1 VSALKVAAATQTLT
15 RALTILSR
23 ARTTR
28 PQTPSRHTAVRV
40 RLVRA
45 GIVLV
50 LVAAGLLLSACGGSS
65 AAGGTPHASPAASL
79 SLAGVRVIPRV
90 ALHAGH
96 PTSVTLPAGGAV
108 ISFDVT
114 RTRPMAALDVGIGR
128 RMLVVN
134 GTLPLR
140 AHLEIAGGRAAVNG
154 RLFATGVPTSGALSF
169 QQVRWSS
176 RVTALI
182 ISPASEPAALLL
194 HRVAE
199 LHARLAPGQF
209 PIGAS
214 VKDVLH
220 NSASYWTSGFWPGA
234 LWQAAVLEP
243 AGGMFA
249 RWALAA
255 TLAHVGHERD
265 DTHDVGFMYEQSSL
279 AAYMALC
286 LSGRH
291 RVALCSRLKRSVL
304 SASDQLLA
312 LAAGNRAAG
321 TIPTNSYGT
330 DADTIVDSM
339 MNIAILP
346 WATRLSGNPVYAR
359 VAARHAARVAALL
372 VRRDGSTIQ
381 AVNFD
386 RATGR
391 VVSFATHQGISA
403 RSTWSRGEGW
413 ALYGFA
419 EIASELRD
427 LGFLRVAERIAG
439 YVSRHLPSGGVPLW
453 DYDARAGAPV
463 DVSAGVITAAGLMHL
478 AAACRQLAG
487 PCPAARGWVALS
499 RRMLAGALGYASV
512 RPPLGLLR
520 GQVLDE
526 RAGGWADGGELML
539 GVTYALEAL
548 RLLQK

>member
-1 VSALKVAAATQTLT
+1 
-15 RALTILSR
+15 
-23 ARTTR
+23 
-28 PQTPSRHTAVRV
+28 
-40 RLVRA
+40 
-45 GIVLV
+45 
-50 LVAAGLLLSACGGSS
+50 
-65 AAGGTPHASPAASL
+65 
-79 SLAGVRVIPRV
+79 
-90 ALHAGH
+90 
-96 PTSVTLPAGGAV
+96 
-108 ISFDVT
+108 
-114 RTRPMAALDVGIGR
+114 M
-128 RMLVVN
+128 
-134 GTLPLR
+134 
-140 AHLEIAGGRAAVNG
+140 
-154 RLFATGVPTSGALSF
+154 
-169 QQVRWSS
+169 
-176 RVTALI
+176 
-182 ISPASEPAALLL
+182 
-194 HRVAE
+194 
-199 LHARLAPGQF
+199 
-209 PIGAS
+209 
-214 VKDVLH
+214 
-220 NSASYWTSGFWPGA
+220 
-234 LWQAAVLEP
+234 
-243 AGGMFA
+243 
-249 RWALAA
+249 
-255 TLAHVGHERD
+255 
-265 DTHDVGFMYEQSSL
+265 
-279 AAYMALC
+279 
-286 LSGRH
+286 
-291 RVALCSRLKRSVL
+291 
-304 SASDQLLA
+304 LA

-427 LGFLRVAERIAG
+427 RGLLRVAERIAG
-439 YVSRHLPSGGVPLW
+439 YVRAHLPASAACRCGTTT
-453 DYDARAGAPV
+453 RAPGAPV

>member
-1 VSALKVAAATQTLT
+1 MW
-15 RALTILSR
+15 
-23 ARTTR
+23 
-28 PQTPSRHTAVRV
+28 V

-45 GIVLV
+45 GIVGAL
-50 LVAAGLLLSACGGSS
+50 AASGLALSACGGSS
-65 AAGGTPHASPAASL
+65 APASTPHATAAPPP

-90 ALHAGH
+90 DLHAGH
-96 PTSVTLPAGGAV
+96 ATSVALPAGGAV
-108 ISFDVT
+108 VSLDVA
-114 RTRPMAALDVGIGR
+114 RGRPQAALDIGVGP

-140 AHLEIAGGRAAVNG
+140 AHIEIAGGRFAVNG
-154 RLFATGVPTSGALSF
+154 RVRATGVPASGALTLE
-169 QQVRWSS
+169 QVRGSS

-194 HRVAE
+194 HRLAE

-220 NSASYWTSGFWPGA
+220 DSATYWTSGFWPGA
-234 LWQAAVLEP
+234 LWQAAALEP

-255 TLAHVGHERD
+255 TLAHLGHERD
-265 DTHDVGFMYEQSSL
+265 DTHDVGFMHEQSSL

-286 LSGRH
+286 LKGRGQPDDS
-291 RVALCSRLKRSVL
+291 RAAQISEAGRRAGRRREALCSRLKRSVIA
-304 SASDQLLA
+304 ASNELLA
-312 LAAGNRAAG
+312 LAATNSRAG
-321 TIPTNSYGT
+321 TIPTNSYGP

-346 WATRLSGNPVYAR
+346 WATRLSGNPAYVR
-359 VAARHAARVAALL
+359 VALRHAHRVAALL
-372 VRRDGSTIQ
+372 VRRNGSTIQ

-391 VVSFATHQGISA
+391 VLSFATHQGISA

-419 EIASELRD
+419 VAASELRD
-427 LGFLRVAERIAG
+427 RGLLGVASRIAG
-439 YVSRHLPSGGVPLW
+439 YVRAHVPASGVPLW
-453 DYDARAGAPV
+453 DYDARPGAPV
-463 DVSAGVITAAGLMHL
+463 DVSAGVITAAGLLHL
-478 AAACRQLAG
+478 AAACRQLEPPCSAAG
-487 PCPAARGWVALS
+487 GWVSLS
-499 RRMLAGALGYASV
+499 RRMVSGALRYASA

-520 GQVLDE
+520 GQVLNE
-526 RAGGWADGGELML
+526 RAGGWADGGELMF

-548 RLLQK
+548 RLSQK